1 MARRR
6 APTSRAASGALAHPE
21 RVHWFDTDN
30 RRYRI
35 DIDTPEDLERFA
47 ASTGHTLQWP
57 AALARDAIA

>member
-1 MARRR
+1 MARR
-6 APTSRAASGALAHPE
+6 AVLTSLAASGALP

-47 ASTGHTLQWP
+47 VTTGHTLQWP
-57 AALARDAIA
+57 ASLARETVG